1 MKITRPAIVQED
13 ERGNI
18 IDVLVDV
25 DFNYATVISSKKG
38 VVRGNHY
45 HEKTVQWVYV
55 LRGQL
60 KCLSRKPGEKVE
72 EAILDAG
79 CLLENEP
86 LEAHTLIAQEDSEF
100 LVLTKGI
107 RGGPSYEKDTY
118 RLAEPLQEL
127 I

>member
-1 MKITRPAIVQED
+1 MKITRPAFVHED
-13 ERGNI
+13 ERGHI
-18 IDVLVDV
+18 IDILAGV
-25 DFNYATVISSKKG
+25 DFKYATIIASQEG

-60 KCLSRKPGEKVE
+60 KCLARKPGKDVE
-72 EAILDAG
+72 EAILNSG

-86 LEAHTLIAQEDSEF
+86 YEAHTLVALEDTEF
-100 LVLTKGI
+100 LVLTSGV
-107 RGGPSYEKDTY
+107 RGGADYEKDTY
-118 RLAEPLQEL
+118 RLEKPLQEL